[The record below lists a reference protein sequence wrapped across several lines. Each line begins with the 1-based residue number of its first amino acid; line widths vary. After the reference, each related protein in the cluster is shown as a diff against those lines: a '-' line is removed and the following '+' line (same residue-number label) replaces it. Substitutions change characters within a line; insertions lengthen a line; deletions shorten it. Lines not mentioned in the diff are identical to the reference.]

1 MGAGE
6 VSADS
11 ADWRRWRFPTH
22 ACGDPVSQ
30 GKLGG
35 ARRIELGGNAPVF
48 RAGSSRASYVLL
60 LAGSV
65 RVQVIGEGARKAV
78 PSQVLPGQWCALTT
92 RCILRAMPLRPRG
105 G

>member
-6 VSADS
+6 VSADP

-48 RAGSSRASYVLL
+48 RAGSARTSNVLL
-60 LAGSV
+60 LSGGV
-65 RVQVIGEGARKAV
+65 RVQVIGEGGAQGGA
-78 PSQVLPGQWCALTT
+78 LPGAAWSVV
-92 RCILRAMPLRPRG
+92 RADDPLHSPGDASSAERG
-105 G
+105 